1 MEIEIRAKIPDLPA
15 FLRKLNGLPEVKA
28 EKSGVHEVDTYLKH
42 GQDKERILVLR
53 IRRRPTGAI
62 LTFKTKSQGKDVAWH
77 DIDLP
82 LHDPDM
88 LEDILLN
95 SGYVYV
101 VLIDKVRDAF
111 RRGAIEINVDQI
123 RELGNF
129 VEVAFETSGSATP
142 QQIRTKTAE
151 LKQLLAE
158 LGCGQGD
165 IVEKGYVK
173 LMEELKGKA

>member
-15 FLRKLNGLPEVKA
+15 FQRNLNALPGVESV
-28 EKSGVHEVDTYLKH
+28 KSGVREVDTYLKH

-53 IRRRPTGAI
+53 IRRRSTGAL

-111 RRGAIEINVDQI
+111 RRGDIEINVDQI

-129 VEVAFETSGSATP
+129 VEVAFETAEAASP
-142 QQIRTKTAE
+142 ELIRTKTVE
-151 LKQLLAE
+151 LKKLLMQ
-158 LGCGQGD
+158 LGCRQED

-173 LMEELKGKA
+173 LMEEQGKK